1 MDRSA
6 LSPRICMA
14 AALLLGISGCNRSHH
29 AATALSSLGSLYD
42 SSSLVEVRCLSGL
55 PAEIQSLLGAQGS
68 ASPEQPSRRFLVSGV
83 GKTSALVAYEEAGD
97 PTSSVAVAYV
107 LEGSQWIA
115 VAHWSVGSPNS
126 LRQLRA
132 MTLFPPDM
140 LRY

>member
-1 MDRSA
+1 
-6 LSPRICMA
+6 
-14 AALLLGISGCNRSHH
+14 LLLAVGACSRSHH
-29 AATALSSLGSLYD
+29 AATGLSSVRSLYD
-42 SSSLVEVRCLSGL
+42 SSTLVEVRCLSGL
-55 PAEIQSLLGAQGS
+55 PAEIQKLLGAEGGAGPQI
-68 ASPEQPSRRFLVSGV
+68 PPRRFLVSGV

-107 LEGSQWIA
+107 LAGSQWIA